1 MIEVEFFNHARLI
14 YWKRDNGYKIASTFA
29 GAGVLMSVENI
40 RRAQQN
46 CSTGHVKW
54 PHVFSFFFFC
64 VKFNLGLAWMGKKKI
79 QSLITYLNIVKIFSK
94 VFALWSKLK
103 SIRVQKKKNLKSIIF
118 VSQLFFYQ
126 HLCHSIKK
134 RYWATLNYYYGIIN
148 VITFVSASLI
158 IKSYY

>member
-46 CSTGHVKW
+46 YSTGHVKW

-103 SIRVQKKKNLKSIIF
+103 SIPVQKKKISKASFSFPNYSFISICAILLKKDIGLPLVTITALSM
-118 VSQLFFYQ
+118 SS
-126 HLCHSIKK
+126 HSCQ
-134 RYWATLNYYYGIIN
+134 R
-148 VITFVSASLI
+148 V
-158 IKSYY
+158 

>member
-54 PHVFSFFFFC
+54 PHVFSFFFFLREIQLR
-64 VKFNLGLAWMGKKKI
+64 VGMNGQKKI

-103 SIRVQKKKNLKSIIF
+103 SIPIKKKKNSKASFSFPNYSFISICAIQLKKDIGLPLITITALPMFS
-118 VSQLFFYQ
+118 
-126 HLCHSIKK
+126 HSCQ
-134 RYWATLNYYYGIIN
+134 RVW
-148 VITFVSASLI
+148 
-158 IKSYY
+158 

>member
-103 SIRVQKKKNLKSIIF
+103 SIIF

-134 RYWATLNYYYGIIN
+134 RYWATLR
-148 VITFVSASLI
+148 ASTAVELKI
-158 IKSYY
+158 

>member
-54 PHVFSFFFFC
+54 PHVFSFFCFC

-103 SIRVQKKKNLKSIIF
+103 SIPAKKKKKNSKASFSFPNYSFISICAIQLKKDIGLPLITITALPMS
-118 VSQLFFYQ
+118 S
-126 HLCHSIKK
+126 HSCQ
-134 RYWATLNYYYGIIN
+134 R
-148 VITFVSASLI
+148 V
-158 IKSYY
+158 